1 VSAIFYRS
9 PKEPTVRVF
18 IRISTLIFVSAIL
31 SACVSETVHQ
41 QKLDENAY
49 LQSVI
54 KSLEAD
60 YERLKADKIQLAD
73 RNDSL
78 NQRVL
83 EAIERN
89 KLLQE
94 DLMRARADLERV
106 EKVLADRSAEAGT
119 AMAEMRQEID
129 RLVEGN
135 NLLQQQ
141 LEVELQAREARLAEV
156 QSTYDELVGKLEQEI
171 ERGEVRISELK
182 GKLTVNV
189 VDKILFDSGKAALKP
204 AGIKVLQQIGDI
216 LNSAVDKNIQ
226 VEGHTD
232 NVPISGGLAA
242 RYPSNWELSTARAT
256 TVLHFL
262 QDKVGVS
269 GERLSAVGYGEYQPI
284 SSNATAEGRAENRRI
299 QIVLTAAKKP

>member
-1 VSAIFYRS
+1 M
-9 PKEPTVRVF
+9 RVF

-60 YERLKADKIQLAD
+60 YERLKAEKIQLAD

>member
-1 VSAIFYRS
+1 
-9 PKEPTVRVF
+9 
-18 IRISTLIFVSAIL
+18 LIFVSAIL

-60 YERLKADKIQLAD
+60 YERLKADKVQLAD
-73 RNDSL
+73 RNDNL

-119 AMAEMRQEID
+119 AMTEMRQEID

-284 SSNATAEGRAENRRI
+284 SSNATAKGRAENRRI

>member
-1 VSAIFYRS
+1 
-9 PKEPTVRVF
+9 
-18 IRISTLIFVSAIL
+18 LIFVSAIL

-242 RYPSNWELSTARAT
+242 KYPSNWELSTARAT

>member
-1 VSAIFYRS
+1 M
-9 PKEPTVRVF
+9 RVF

>member
-1 VSAIFYRS
+1 MMIHTI
-9 PKEPTVRVF
+9 PKEFSVRRF
-18 IRISTLIFVSAIL
+18 FRISLALIASAIL
-31 SACVSETVHQ
+31 SGCVSESVHQ
-41 QKLDENAY
+41 QKLDENAH
-49 LQSVI
+49 LRSVI
-54 KSLEAD
+54 TSLEND
-60 YERLKADKIQLAD
+60 YERLKADKHQLVNL
-73 RNDSL
+73 NDAL
-78 NQRVL
+78 NQRIL

-94 DLMRARADLERV
+94 DLLRARADLDRV
-106 EKVLADRSAEAGT
+106 EKVLADRSAEAGA
-119 AMAEMRQEID
+119 AMADMRQEID
-129 RLVEGN
+129 RLIEAN
-135 NLLQQQ
+135 NLLLQQV
-141 LEVELQAREARLAEV
+141 EVERQAREARLAEV

-189 VDKILFDSGKAALKP
+189 VDKILFDSGKADLKTD
-204 AGIKVLQQIGDI
+204 GIRVLQQIGTI

-232 NVPISGGLAA
+232 NVPISGSLKEK
-242 RYPSNWELSTARAT
+242 YPTNWELSTARAT

-284 SSNATAEGRAENRRI
+284 ASNSSAEGKALNRRI
-299 QIVLTAAKKP
+299 QIVLTAARDE

>member
-1 VSAIFYRS
+1 M
-9 PKEPTVRVF
+9 RVF

-73 RNDSL
+73 RNDNL

-119 AMAEMRQEID
+119 AMTEMRQEID
-129 RLVEGN
+129 RLVEDN

>member
-1 VSAIFYRS
+1 MI
-9 PKEPTVRVF
+9 VF
-18 IRISTLIFVSAIL
+18 IRISLLICVSAVL

-49 LQSVI
+49 LQSEI

-60 YERLKADKIQLAD
+60 YERLKSDKIQLVE
-73 RNDSL
+73 RNDNL

-94 DLMRARADLERV
+94 DLMRARADLQRV

-129 RLVEGN
+129 RLIEDN
-135 NLLQQQ
+135 NLLKQQ
-141 LEVELQAREARLAEV
+141 LEEELRAREARLAEV

-171 ERGEVRISELK
+171 ERGEVKISELK

-189 VDKILFDSGKAALKP
+189 VDKILFDSGRADLKP

-216 LNSAVDKNIQ
+216 LSSAVDKNIQ

-232 NVPISGGLAA
+232 NVPISGSLATK
-242 RYPSNWELSTARAT
+242 YPSNWELSTARAT

-262 QDKVGVS
+262 QERVGIS

-284 SSNATAEGRAENRRI
+284 ASNSTADGRAQNRRI
-299 QIVLTAAKKP
+299 QIVLTAAKAP

>member
-1 VSAIFYRS
+1 
-9 PKEPTVRVF
+9 VRVF
-18 IRISTLIFVSAIL
+18 IRISLLIFVAAIL

-41 QKLDENAY
+41 QKLDENMY
-49 LQSVI
+49 LQSTI

-60 YERLKADKIQLAD
+60 YERLKSDKIQLAD

-83 EAIERN
+83 EGIERN

-129 RLVEGN
+129 RLINEK

-141 LEVELQAREARLAEV
+141 LEAELQAREARLAEV

-171 ERGEVRISELK
+171 ERGEVRISELR

-189 VDKILFDSGKAALKP
+189 VDKILFDSGKAELKP
-204 AGIKVLQQIGDI
+204 AGVKVLQQIGDI
-216 LNSAVDKNIQ
+216 LNTAVDKNIQ

-232 NVPISGGLAA
+232 NVPISGSLATK
-242 RYPSNWELSTARAT
+242 YPSNWELSTARAT

-262 QDKVGVS
+262 QDRVGVS

-284 SSNATAEGRAENRRI
+284 ASNATAEGRAENRRI
-299 QIVLTAAKKP
+299 QIVLTAAKTP

>member
-1 VSAIFYRS
+1 M
-9 PKEPTVRVF
+9 RVF

-129 RLVEGN
+129 RLVENN

-242 RYPSNWELSTARAT
+242 KYPSNWELSTARAT

>member
-1 VSAIFYRS
+1 M
-9 PKEPTVRVF
+9 RVF
-18 IRISTLIFVSAIL
+18 IRISLLIFVAAIL

-41 QKLDENAY
+41 QKLDENMY
-49 LQSVI
+49 LQSTI

-60 YERLKADKIQLAD
+60 YERLKSDKIQLAD

-83 EAIERN
+83 EGIERN

-129 RLVEGN
+129 RLINEK

-141 LEVELQAREARLAEV
+141 LEAELQAREARLAEV

-171 ERGEVRISELK
+171 ERGEVRISELR
-182 GKLTVNV
+182 G
-189 VDKILFDSGKAALKP
+189 
-204 AGIKVLQQIGDI
+204 
-216 LNSAVDKNIQ
+216 
-226 VEGHTD
+226 
-232 NVPISGGLAA
+232 
-242 RYPSNWELSTARAT
+242 
-256 TVLHFL
+256 
-262 QDKVGVS
+262 
-269 GERLSAVGYGEYQPI
+269 
-284 SSNATAEGRAENRRI
+284 
-299 QIVLTAAKKP
+299 

>member
-1 VSAIFYRS
+1 M
-9 PKEPTVRVF
+9 RVF
-18 IRISTLIFVSAIL
+18 IRISTLIFVSAVL

-242 RYPSNWELSTARAT
+242 KYPSNWELSTARAT

>member
-1 VSAIFYRS
+1 
-9 PKEPTVRVF
+9 VRVF
-18 IRISTLIFVSAIL
+18 IGISTLIFVSAML
-31 SACVSETVHQ
+31 SACVSQAVHE
-41 QKLDENAY
+41 QKLNENAY
-49 LQSVI
+49 LQSVN

-60 YERLKADKIQLAD
+60 YERLKADKIQLAE

-119 AMAEMRQEID
+119 AMKEMRQEID
-129 RLVEGN
+129 RLVEDN

-189 VDKILFDSGKAALKP
+189 VDKILFDSGKADLKP
-204 AGIKVLQQIGDI
+204 AGIRVLQQIGDI
-216 LNSAVDKNIQ
+216 LNSAIDKNIQ

-232 NVPISGGLAA
+232 NIPISGGLTA

-284 SSNATAEGRAENRRI
+284 ASNATAEGRAENRRI
-299 QIVLTAAKKP
+299 QIVLTAAKQQ

>member
-1 VSAIFYRS
+1 M
-9 PKEPTVRVF
+9 RVF

-41 QKLDENAY
+41 QKLDENTY

-299 QIVLTAAKKP
+299 QIVLTAANKP

>member
-1 VSAIFYRS
+1 M
-9 PKEPTVRVF
+9 RVF
-18 IRISTLIFVSAIL
+18 IRISTLIFVSAVL
-31 SACVSETVHQ
+31 SACVSETIHQ

-284 SSNATAEGRAENRRI
+284 SSNATAKGRAENRRI

>member
-1 VSAIFYRS
+1 M
-9 PKEPTVRVF
+9 RVF
-18 IRISTLIFVSAIL
+18 IRISLLIFISAIL
-31 SACVSETVHQ
+31 PACVSETVHQ
-41 QKLDENAY
+41 QKLNENMY
-49 LQSVI
+49 LQSTI

-60 YERLKADKIQLAD
+60 YERLKSDKIQLAE

-94 DLMRARADLERV
+94 DLLRARADLERV

-129 RLVEGN
+129 RLTN
-135 NLLQQQ
+135 DKNQLQQQ
-141 LEVELQAREARLAEV
+141 LEAELQAREARLAEV

-189 VDKILFDSGKAALKP
+189 VDKILFDSGKAELKP

-216 LNSAVDKNIQ
+216 LNTAVDKNIQ

-232 NVPISGGLAA
+232 NVPIRGGLTTK
-242 RYPSNWELSTARAT
+242 YPSNWELSTARAT

-284 SSNATAEGRAENRRI
+284 ASNATAEGRAENRRI
-299 QIVLTAAKKP
+299 QIVLTAANTP

>member
-1 VSAIFYRS
+1 M
-9 PKEPTVRVF
+9 RVF

-129 RLVEGN
+129 RLVEDN

-171 ERGEVRISELK
+171 ERGEVKISELK

-189 VDKILFDSGKAALKP
+189 VDKILFDSGRADLKP

-216 LNSAVDKNIQ
+216 LNSAIDKNIQ

-232 NVPISGGLAA
+232 NVPISGGLSAK
-242 RYPSNWELSTARAT
+242 YPSNWELSTARAT

-284 SSNATAEGRAENRRI
+284 ASNATAEGRAQNRRI
-299 QIVLTAAKKP
+299 QIVLTAAKEQ

>member
-18 IRISTLIFVSAIL
+18 IRISTLIFVFAIL

>member
-1 VSAIFYRS
+1 
-9 PKEPTVRVF
+9 VRVF
-18 IRISTLIFVSAIL
+18 IRISTLIFVSAVL
-31 SACVSETVHQ
+31 SACVSETIHQ

-242 RYPSNWELSTARAT
+242 KYPSNWELSTARAT

-284 SSNATAEGRAENRRI
+284 SSNATAKGRAENRRI

>member
-1 VSAIFYRS
+1 M
-9 PKEPTVRVF
+9 
-18 IRISTLIFVSAIL
+18 L

-41 QKLDENAY
+41 QKIDENMY
-49 LQSVI
+49 LQSTI

-60 YERLKADKIQLAD
+60 YERLKSDKLQLAN
-73 RNDSL
+73 RNDNL

-106 EKVLADRSAEAGT
+106 EKVLADRSAETGA

-129 RLVEGN
+129 RLINDN

-141 LEVELQAREARLAEV
+141 LEAELQAREARLAEV

-189 VDKILFDSGKAALKP
+189 VDKILFDSGKAELKP
-204 AGIKVLQQIGDI
+204 AGVKVLQQIGDI

-232 NVPISGGLAA
+232 NVPISGSLTTK
-242 RYPSNWELSTARAT
+242 YPSNWELSTARAT

-262 QDKVGVS
+262 QDRVGVS

-299 QIVLTAAKKP
+299 QIVLTAAKAP

>member
-1 VSAIFYRS
+1 MRI
-9 PKEPTVRVF
+9 F
-18 IRISTLIFVSAIL
+18 IRISVLIFVPVIL

-41 QKLDENAY
+41 QKLDENMY
-49 LQSVI
+49 LQSTI

-60 YERLKADKIQLAD
+60 YERLKADKIQLAN

-94 DLMRARADLERV
+94 DLMRARADLDRV

-119 AMAEMRQEID
+119 AMAEMRQQID
-129 RLVEGN
+129 RLVNEK

-141 LEVELQAREARLAEV
+141 LEAELQAREARLAEV
-156 QSTYDELVGKLEQEI
+156 QDTYDELVGKLEQEI

-189 VDKILFDSGKAALKP
+189 VDKILFDSGKAELKP

-232 NVPISGGLAA
+232 NVPISGSLATK
-242 RYPSNWELSTARAT
+242 YPSNWELSTARAT

-262 QDKVGVS
+262 QDRVGVS

-284 SSNATAEGRAENRRI
+284 ASNSTAQGRAENRRI
-299 QIVLTAAKKP
+299 QIVLTAAKTP

>member
-1 VSAIFYRS
+1 MSAIFYRS

>member
-1 VSAIFYRS
+1 
-9 PKEPTVRVF
+9 
-18 IRISTLIFVSAIL
+18 
-31 SACVSETVHQ
+31 
-41 QKLDENAY
+41 
-49 LQSVI
+49 
-54 KSLEAD
+54 
-60 YERLKADKIQLAD
+60 
-73 RNDSL
+73 
-78 NQRVL
+78 VL

-119 AMAEMRQEID
+119 AMTEMRQEID

>member
-1 VSAIFYRS
+1 
-9 PKEPTVRVF
+9 VRVF
-18 IRISTLIFVSAIL
+18 IRISLLIFVAAIL

-41 QKLDENAY
+41 QKLDENMY
-49 LQSVI
+49 LQSTI

-60 YERLKADKIQLAD
+60 YERLQSDKIQLAN

-83 EAIERN
+83 EGIERN

-129 RLVEGN
+129 RLINEK

-141 LEVELQAREARLAEV
+141 LETELQAREARLAEV

-171 ERGEVRISELK
+171 ERGEVRISELR

-189 VDKILFDSGKAALKP
+189 VDKILFDSGKAELKP
-204 AGIKVLQQIGDI
+204 AGVKVLQQIGDI

-232 NVPISGGLAA
+232 NVPISGRLATK
-242 RYPSNWELSTARAT
+242 YPSNWELSTARAT
-256 TVLHFL
+256 TILHFL
-262 QDKVGVS
+262 QDRVGVS

-284 SSNATAEGRAENRRI
+284 ASNATAEGRAENRRI
-299 QIVLTAAKKP
+299 QIVLTAAKTP

>member
-1 VSAIFYRS
+1 
-9 PKEPTVRVF
+9 VRVF

-60 YERLKADKIQLAD
+60 YERLKADKAQLAD
-73 RNDSL
+73 RNDNL

-119 AMAEMRQEID
+119 AIAEMRQEID
-129 RLVEGN
+129 RLVENN

-189 VDKILFDSGKAALKP
+189 VDKILFDSGKADLKP

-299 QIVLTAAKKP
+299 QIVLTAANKQ

>member
-1 VSAIFYRS
+1 M
-9 PKEPTVRVF
+9 RVF
-18 IRISTLIFVSAIL
+18 IRISTLIFVTAIL

-189 VDKILFDSGKAALKP
+189 VDKILFDSGKASLKP

-284 SSNATAEGRAENRRI
+284 SSNATAKGRAENRRI